1 MMDKTPSELSGD
13 TQAQI
18 LDAATERFRHY
29 GYSKTTMAEVA
40 GDCGMSA
47 GNIYRYFESKSDI
60 GAAVSIAWFEA
71 LHHTVR
77 SAISQPGL
85 NPRQKLEAYV
95 LTINRFTVESLQN
108 TPHIQEMVDFLCEE
122 RRDLVEGHLD
132 SCHEIV
138 AGILLEGV
146 KCGTFEI
153 PDTATAARAVLNATV
168 RFEYPP
174 LLALSGDTDYEA
186 EARALIALIVDGLRG
201 QPVETTT

>member
-1 MMDKTPSELSGD
+1 M
-13 TQAQI
+13 
-18 LDAATERFRHY
+18 DAATERFRHY

-40 GDCGMSA
+40 SDCGMSA
-47 GNIYRYFESKSDI
+47 GNLYRYFESKSDI

-71 LHHTVR
+71 LHQAVR

-85 NPRQKLEAYV
+85 NPRQKLESYV
-95 LTINRFTVESLQN
+95 LTINRFTIESLRN

-174 LLALSGDTDYEA
+174 LLALSGDTDFEA
-186 EARALIALIVDGLRG
+186 EVHALIALIVDGLRV
-201 QPVETTT
+201 QPVGTTP